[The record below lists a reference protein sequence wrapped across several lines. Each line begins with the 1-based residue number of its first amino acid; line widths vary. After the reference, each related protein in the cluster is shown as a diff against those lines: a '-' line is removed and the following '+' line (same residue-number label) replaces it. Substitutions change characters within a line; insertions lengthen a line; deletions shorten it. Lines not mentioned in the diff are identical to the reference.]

1 MCIFQQSA
9 PNSTLHNCFCQGE
22 DLRAVRCQVCSF
34 QIFMCSLKNVL
45 WRLSWAVV
53 CWSRSLLTCYN
64 VLFLRDWGNVM
75 LFALPSG
82 PAGFN
87 HCSGGELDR
96 RRGDPSSGQVSANY
110 FPKTYRALPLCRMY
124 YIFGIDIYMPEL
136 WFNDWFLLE

>member
-9 PNSTLHNCFCQGE
+9 PNSTLHNCLSGCK
-22 DLRAVRCQVCSF
+22 DLRAVRCQVCRYCK
-34 QIFMCSLKNVL
+34 IFMCSLKNVL

-64 VLFLRDWGNVM
+64 VLFLRDCGNVM

-96 RRGDPSSGQVSANY
+96 RRGDPSSGQVSANI
-110 FPKTYRALPLCRMY
+110 RALLCGFY
-124 YIFGIDIYMPEL
+124 YILGIDISMPEL
-136 WFNDWFLLE
+136 WFNDCLNNHTVAIN